1 MSVTNY
7 WQTFQQNKCN
17 HQGGAGHEPPSPMP
31 PHFRALVS
39 PLCNFRAVGCPA
51 SAGVVSCPWVWL
63 KAVWAEAQLGT
74 ALCSPGTVLMQ
85 AGWWWTGAISTG
97 PEQALSWWYTTKK
110 QLLCSS
116 ELAAPAAL
124 TLRTL
129 TWAVGDLGFRL
140 PLGSAIST
148 HGAASLPHLPS
159 FSATLCLRQFPQQSS
174 WQSPSPMF
182 LPFLWAKESGQWHKY
197 CLAVM
202 TWIGWWEQDPREKAR
217 VGE

>member
-85 AGWWWTGAISTG
+85 VGWWWTGAISTG

-116 ELAAPAAL
+116 ELAAPSAQPLAL
-124 TLRTL
+124 TELQVFLIFHPFQQRCA
-129 TWAVGDLGFRL
+129 WD
-140 PLGSAIST
+140 SS
-148 HGAASLPHLPS
+148 HK
-159 FSATLCLRQFPQQSS
+159 QSS
-174 WQSPSPMF
+174 WQPPSPMF